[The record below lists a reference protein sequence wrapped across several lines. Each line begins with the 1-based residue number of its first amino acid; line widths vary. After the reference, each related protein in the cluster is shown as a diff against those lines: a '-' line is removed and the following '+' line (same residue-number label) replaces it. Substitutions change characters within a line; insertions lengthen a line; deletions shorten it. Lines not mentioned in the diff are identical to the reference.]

1 MNGNRTPAVTDDDA
15 DDEKR
20 FAEYLKQHPDFFQ
33 RHQSLL
39 TRLIIPHPTSGRTIS
54 LLERQVLAL
63 RDEQSAEQRRLRDL
77 IRNAREND
85 RLGRRM
91 EELMLFLLSALSLDE
106 MLDELPRKL
115 RKIFDL
121 EYVRLRPAGEAGSEC
136 VEAVAGDA
144 LCLRQLAADQRQWL
158 FGDDADDIAS
168 CALVTI
174 RPGRDERPFAFL
186 AIGSTERSRY
196 DPDSGTH
203 YLKQMQRL
211 LSASVGQL
219 HAIGRS

>member
-1 MNGNRTPAVTDDDA
+1 MRAVRRPADG
-15 DDEKR
+15 
-20 FAEYLKQHPDFFQ
+20 P
-33 RHQSLL
+33 
-39 TRLIIPHPTSGRTIS
+39 
-54 LLERQVLAL
+54 
-63 RDEQSAEQRRLRDL
+63 
-77 IRNAREND
+77 
-85 RLGRRM
+85 
-91 EELMLFLLSALSLDE
+91 
-106 MLDELPRKL
+106 
-115 RKIFDL
+115 
-121 EYVRLRPAGEAGSEC
+121 RPAGEAGSEC